1 MKPYKKT
8 LELDKQDYYEVHL
21 NLVNSIARLGLTNR
35 EVEVLSAFMCLE
47 GELADN
53 MFSTLSRKKV
63 KLKLDLSDA
72 GLSNFLR
79 SLSIKK
85 CIIAVDD
92 NLQIHPTL
100 HPKESE
106 QLYFFKLICK

>member
-8 LELDKQDYYEVHL
+8 LELPRREYYEVHL

-35 EVEVLSAFMCLE
+35 EIEVLSAFMSLE

-53 MFSTLSRKKV
+53 MFCTLSRKKV
-63 KLKLDLSDA
+63 RLALELSDA
-72 GLSNFLR
+72 GLSNFIR
-79 SLSIKK
+79 SLGSKK
-85 CIIAVDD
+85 CIISVDD

-100 HPKESE
+100 HPKDSE
-106 QLYFFKLICK
+106 QLYYFKLICK